1 MLIALAHSAGA
12 TLFTAQECSDYMSA
26 RFHPFQ
32 FLRKTIYRISDRAA
46 ANDQLPTKT
55 LR

>member
-26 RFHPFQ
+26 RFHPDCAE
-32 FLRKTIYRISDRAA
+32 KMETSGIE
-46 ANDQLPTKT
+46 
-55 LR
+55 